1 MDLARVTKLGDT
13 NYETWAFSV
22 KALLRRLK
30 LWKYVEPGT
39 PPAAPSAE
47 WSTGDEDALTT
58 IQLVVEES
66 QQSVIRDKVTAKA
79 TWEALK
85 ERHSKLR
92 LGQMIIIQ
100 IATQNYQDGD
110 SIETYLSS
118 IEKLYARLDNAGVR
132 MQECIKVGLIL
143 RGLPPSYR
151 PLIMVLEARDEEDLT
166 LAMVKAKLLDE
177 ANNFQHQQARG
188 QAEQALKVKTR
199 PKVLVRYRCGKA
211 GHRKADCDESDDE
224 GSKKFSKKKPK
235 EKAKQVLYRG
245 QYGATSVSGC
255 RGKTIQGDPRHRAQ
269 RRLRPHDANT
279 RWV

>member
-1 MDLARVTKLGDT
+1 M
-13 NYETWAFSV
+13 
-22 KALLRRLK
+22 RRLK

-47 WSTGDEDALTT
+47 WSNGDEDALTT

-85 ERHSKLR
+85 EHHSKLR
-92 LGQMIIIQ
+92 LGQMVSIIIQ

-110 SIETYLSS
+110 SMETYLSS

-151 PLIMVLEARDEEDLT
+151 PLIMALEARDEEDLT
-166 LAMVKAKLLDE
+166 LAME
-177 ANNFQHQQARG
+177 AVRRGEQLPAPAGTWAG
-188 QAEQALKVKTR
+188 QASAQGENPAKGAG
-199 PKVLVRYRCGKA
+199 VL
-211 GHRKADCDESDDE
+211 
-224 GSKKFSKKKPK
+224 P
-235 EKAKQVLYRG
+235 
-245 QYGATSVSGC
+245 
-255 RGKTIQGDPRHRAQ
+255 
-269 RRLRPHDANT
+269 LR
-279 RWV
+279 